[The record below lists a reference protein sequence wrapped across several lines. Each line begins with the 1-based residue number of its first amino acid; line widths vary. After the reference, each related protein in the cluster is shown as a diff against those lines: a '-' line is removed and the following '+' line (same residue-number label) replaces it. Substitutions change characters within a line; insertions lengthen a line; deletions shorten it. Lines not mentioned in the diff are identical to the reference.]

1 MLHTKFGKDWTRN
14 SWEEDVNRQRTKDD
28 DGYQPIA
35 KHVPVGHLSDSDDQI
50 NVIHYEWILLHRSCY
65 LLWSL
70 QQERVGYLS
79 SKYNIKIKI
88 VLKLFQT
95 DKVNW

>member
-1 MLHTKFGKDWTRN
+1 MLHTKFGKDWPRN
-14 SWEEDVNRQRTKDD
+14 SWEEEVNRQRTKDN

-50 NVIHYEWILLHRSCY
+50 NVIRSSRMNFITSCY

-79 SKYNIKIKI
+79 LKYNIKIKI
-88 VLKLFQT
+88 VLK
-95 DKVNW
+95 